1 MISVCGVVLATIA
14 LVCTLSVYNG
24 FNDLVSTLF
33 STFDPELKITPRTG
47 KTFSPHTDLFD
58 QVRQNPSIDIFSEI
72 VEDHAL
78 VKFKD
83 RQVVATIKGVPAN
96 FNKLTLIDSILIDGE
111 FELRTGGSDYAV
123 LGVGLSASLGAGAAF
138 VTPLELFAP
147 KRFGKVNLANPTS
160 SFNKR
165 YAQVGA
171 VFAINQPAYDENYML
186 VSLPLARELFDC
198 KEEVTSIELKLK
210 SGADFAKVKSEIIA
224 LIGANFYVKD
234 RFEQQEASFKMM
246 QIEKWMTYL
255 ILSFILT
262 IALFNVV
269 GSLSML
275 MIEKKQDVETLH
287 NLGADNRLIAKIFLI
302 EGWLI
307 SGTGAVIGLTIGV
320 VLCLIQQYFGVISLG
335 QTAGAF
341 IIDAYPVRLVGTDL
355 LTIFITVLTVGFFA
369 AWYPV
374 QYLSK
379 RWLDKV

>member
-1 MISVCGVVLATIA
+1 
-14 LVCTLSVYNG
+14 
-24 FNDLVSTLF
+24 
-33 STFDPELKITPRTG
+33 
-47 KTFSPHTDLFD
+47 
-58 QVRQNPSIDIFSEI
+58 
-72 VEDHAL
+72 
-78 VKFKD
+78 
-83 RQVVATIKGVPAN
+83 
-96 FNKLTLIDSILIDGE
+96 
-111 FELRTGGSDYAV
+111 
-123 LGVGLSASLGAGAAF
+123 
-138 VTPLELFAP
+138 
-147 KRFGKVNLANPTS
+147 
-160 SFNKR
+160 
-165 YAQVGA
+165 
-171 VFAINQPAYDENYML
+171 ML

-210 SGADFAKVKSEIIA
+210 HGADLEKVKSEIIA
-224 LIGANFYVKD
+224 LIGSNFYVKD

-320 VLCLIQQYFGVISLG
+320 ALCLIQQYYGVISLG

-379 RWLDKV
+379 RWLDKA